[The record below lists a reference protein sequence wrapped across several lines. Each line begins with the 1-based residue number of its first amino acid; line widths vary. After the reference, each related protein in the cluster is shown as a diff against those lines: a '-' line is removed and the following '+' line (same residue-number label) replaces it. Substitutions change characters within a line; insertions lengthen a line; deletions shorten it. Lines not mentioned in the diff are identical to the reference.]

1 MADNYLERQYA
12 EYEKR
17 KAEHTNPTLRK
28 SKPRTKFYTRL
39 IGSGNVASSGLP
51 VNTKQQ

>member
-17 KAEHTNPTLRK
+17 KAEHSNPTLRK
-28 SKPRTKFYTRL
+28 TKPRTKFYTRL
-39 IGSGNVASSGLP
+39 SGTGNVASSGLP
-51 VNTKQQ
+51 INTNNK

>member
-17 KAEHTNPTLRK
+17 KSEHLTSPTTK

-39 IGSGNVASSGLP
+39 TGTGNVASSGMP
-51 VNTKQQ
+51 VNSGKQ